1 MMASEDLS
9 KPIEIQ
15 ATYIVPDILPT
26 NFSETYRR
34 IVLSGADDMAKVA
47 GRANQA
53 GAEAFDAQKRNDEQ
67 DVVLED
73 HEERLGKAETKIE
86 THEKRLNNHELRITS
101 AEEKIIEHEIR
112 LNDIDAKVENH
123 EQRITTA
130 ESDIDY
136 LTEKTAEIDADYVS
150 LSKLTKQTLESP
162 IDVSTS
168 YSVNGT
174 KVVGTRVTGFTSATG
189 TSLKGSFNANQSYSF
204 SADYTRSE
212 MQNLANGLIEAR
224 RRIKALED
232 ALRSHGLID

>member
-1 MMASEDLS
+1 MASEDLS

-15 ATYIVPDILPT
+15 ASYIVPNILPD

-47 GRANQA
+47 GRANEA

-67 DVVLED
+67 DVVLAD
-73 HEERLGKAETKIE
+73 HEERLGEAEQTIVEHGIK
-86 THEKRLNNHELRITS
+86 LANHEERITKT
-101 AEEKIIEHEIR
+101 EEDLSKLEVRVLNVEQDVDGLKIKIQDLEGQISEI
-112 LNDIDAKVENH
+112 KV
-123 EQRITTA
+123 
-130 ESDIDY
+130 
-136 LTEKTAEIDADYVS
+136 DYVS
-150 LSKLTKQTLESP
+150 LSKTEQQKLSSP

-212 MQNLANGLIEAR
+212 MQTLANGLIEAR
-224 RRIKALED
+224 QRIKALED